1 MNVLIFKVYDLSSTP
16 IIMTR
21 CTCPIYEAA
30 KGNHEDALQLLIDH
44 GARVDYCI
52 EFYNSDIIIP
62 IFKAFEDQDYNAV
75 RLLLKHGASLD
86 KNGVPMHALQYAVQ
100 AGECDIV
107 SYLLTY
113 TSRRDL
119 DDDGVTLLIMAIEHN
134 YVDVVKVLLDYE
146 VTKDVEY
153 EIDRA
158 IELNYDDIA
167 DVLMDYQGGLYQKMM
182 DELQSKRYR

>member
-1 MNVLIFKVYDLSSTP
+1 
-16 IIMTR
+16 MTR
-21 CTCPIYEAA
+21 RTCPIYEAA

-44 GARVDYCI
+44 GAHIDYCI

-62 IFKAFEDQDYNAV
+62 IFKAFEDQHYDAV

-86 KNGVPMHALQYAVQ
+86 KHGVPMHTLRYAVQ
-100 AGECDIV
+100 AGECDMV

-119 DDDGVTLLIMAIEHN
+119 DDDGATLLGIAVEYSYI
-134 YVDVVKVLLDYE
+134 DVVKLLLDYE
-146 VTKDVEY
+146 VTRDVEH

-158 IELNYDDIA
+158 IELNYDDVA
-167 DVLMDYQGGLYQKMM
+167 NVLMDYQEGLYQEEMDRLQKMM
-182 DELQSKRYR
+182 DELSSKRYR